1 MRRNIVKEKLFING
15 KWIETDTTHKNII
28 NTQANFFLRFVQ
40 QMRNQ
45 QIKAVEAAVYAHK
58 NTLFLPEHRYT
69 VLMRTAEL
77 LLENGEEFAKIV
89 AQEGGKP
96 ITDAKVEV
104 TVDPW

>member
-1 MRRNIVKEKLFING
+1 
-15 KWIETDTTHKNII
+15 
-28 NTQANFFLRFVQ
+28 
-40 QMRNQ
+40 
-45 QIKAVEAAVYAHK
+45 VYAHK